1 MGDLTQGFFFGF
13 RRPGPPFGF
22 RLPASGYR
30 LSGFG
35 FGKSPRVA
43 QNATSGGMGRF
54 EKYFGGNMSGD
65 SKKREKKNLRVELK
79 YCEHC
84 GGLWV
89 REGGGGVYCERCQPK
104 VADLP
109 IPKKKAGKVGLPVP
123 TKKKVRGAVLPVRR
137 HTVVEDYGPGDTSL
151 TDVDAEGGV
160 A

>member
-1 MGDLTQGFFFGF
+1 
-13 RRPGPPFGF
+13 
-22 RLPASGYR
+22 
-30 LSGFG
+30 
-35 FGKSPRVA
+35 
-43 QNATSGGMGRF
+43 
-54 EKYFGGNMSGD
+54 MSGD